1 MEMVIGKA
9 NLCVCSAKDVF
20 KRGISDKSYDNGLFD
35 MQLVFVF

>member
-9 NLCVCSAKDVF
+9 NLCVWSAKDVF

-35 MQLVFVF
+35 IQLVFVF